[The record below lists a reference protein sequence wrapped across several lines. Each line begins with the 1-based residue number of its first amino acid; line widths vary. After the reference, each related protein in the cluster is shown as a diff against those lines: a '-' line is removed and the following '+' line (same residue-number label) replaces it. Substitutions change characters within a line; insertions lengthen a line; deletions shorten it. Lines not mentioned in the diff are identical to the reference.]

1 MKIKKL
7 VLHNFGVYA
16 GTNIFEFKGEKPIV
30 LIGGMNGRGKTTF
43 LEAILLAMYSSNS
56 FAYTEGTY
64 KTYGQYLKSFVNR
77 LDGTYKTYVELE
89 FELSDNEKYNV
100 HREWRGD
107 VKRVHES
114 VNVKLNDESNS
125 FLAEN
130 WLMFIE
136 NILPSGLSNFFFFD
150 GEKIAALAEE
160 DTNEQMKE
168 SIRTLLGINVV
179 DRLEGDLKRIKNRKE
194 KENEKKYDLNETN
207 RLKSNKEKLEIQL
220 EDIDNQIAELNDKIS
235 KLEKRIELAKINY
248 TAKGGDIVEKRQRL
262 FQQKSELNAKI
273 NMLNEQLNDMSSS
286 GLPLIMVQR
295 LLKEIERH
303 VKQEKQNKEN
313 EIVIRSFHRFYN
325 EYANKHGKGF
335 PDIEEFMKYMKLN
348 METKEVEKVYNF
360 SDTSFFHICSLNNTL
375 LDELKNKTIEIIED
389 KKKLQKRLD
398 EIDSYLEVEIDEKAI
413 NKIYKKIIKLEKD
426 KSNLEVD
433 RDELIRKRPSIN
445 GELIKVTNEFNK
457 YVEEMLS
464 TLEMSDD
471 NDRVV
476 KYIHKVIDVF
486 EQYKIC
492 LQKRKVNVLA
502 ETMTACYKQLAN
514 KKTLIK
520 YIKMD
525 PKTLDFYYY
534 NEIGEVVP
542 KNRLSAGEKQLMVV
556 SLLWSLAIC
565 SKRKLPVIIDTPL
578 SRLDSKHRI
587 AFIKTYFP
595 NASDQTIILS
605 TDSEIFGKYY
615 EALKPNIGDE
625 FTLCYNDDTKSTS
638 IQIGYMMEE
647 TKW

>member
-313 EIVIRSFHRFYN
+313 EIVIRSFHSFYN